1 MQLLTR
7 RVSVSI
13 NDESQADDS
22 FCCHIVIF
30 EANPCSPQMLR
41 IGLICFQAGLH
52 RSGPYVTLVFISL
65 EPDNVDEGIMFS
77 GYPSAAFIRPFV
89 RTDLV
94 TTMSHEQ
101 LENSR

>member
-52 RSGPYVTLVFISL
+52 RS
-65 EPDNVDEGIMFS
+65 
-77 GYPSAAFIRPFV
+77 
-89 RTDLV
+89 
-94 TTMSHEQ
+94 
-101 LENSR
+101 